1 MEVGYFK
8 VKNPE
13 SQDTA
18 TKIFKKIVSIVGVDK
33 IDEVVFDNSHKGGD
47 YIYVFSEN
55 KVIEQLNS
63 LFRQHNI
70 LLEFSLKTDE
80 YLTVSEFPSVF
91 DDPDYRDVLNNFLIE
106 NLSVDKVLDKVS
118 SRGVESLNEMDHY
131 ILKTKKP

>member
-47 YIYVFSEN
+47 HIYVFSEKEVIN
-55 KVIEQLNS
+55 KLNS
-63 LFRQHNI
+63 LFEQNDI
-70 LLEFSLKTDE
+70 LLEFDLKTEE
-80 YLTVSEFPSVF
+80 YLSVSTFPQIF
-91 DDPDYRDVLNNFLIE
+91 DDPDYRDVLDNFLIE
-106 NLSVDKVLDKVS
+106 NLSVNNVLDKIS

>member
-55 KVIEQLNS
+55 KVIDQLTS
-63 LFRQHNI
+63 LFKQHNI

-80 YLTVSEFPSVF
+80 YLTISEFPSVF
-91 DDPDYRDVLNNFLIE
+91 DDPDYREVLNNFLIE

-118 SRGVESLNEMDHY
+118 SRGVESLTEMDHF

>member
-18 TKIFKKIVSIVGVDK
+18 TKIFKKIVGIVGVDK
-33 IDEVVFDNSHKGGD
+33 IEQVVFDNSHKGGD
-47 YIYVFSEN
+47 HIYIFTEN
-55 KVIEQLNS
+55 EVIDELTK

-80 YLTVSEFPSVF
+80 YLTVSTFPSIF
-91 DDPDYRDVLNNFLIE
+91 DDPDYRDVLDNFLIE
-106 NLSVDKVLDKVS
+106 NLSVDNVLDKIS
-118 SRGVESLNEMDHY
+118 SRGMESLNEMDHY

>member
-55 KVIEQLNS
+55 KVIDQLTS

>member
-18 TKIFKKIVSIVGVDK
+18 TKIFKKIISIVGVDK

-55 KVIEQLNS
+55 KVIDQLTS

-80 YLTVSEFPSVF
+80 YLTISEFPSVF
-91 DDPDYRDVLNNFLIE
+91 DYPDYREVLNNFLIE

-118 SRGVESLNEMDHY
+118 SRGVESLTEMDHF

>member
-18 TKIFKKIVSIVGVDK
+18 TKIFKKIVGIVGVDK
-33 IDEVVFDNSHKGGD
+33 IEQVVFDNSHKGGD
-47 YIYVFSEN
+47 HIYIFTEN
-55 KVIEQLNS
+55 EVIDQLTN
-63 LFRQHNI
+63 LFKQHEI

-80 YLTVSEFPSVF
+80 YLTVSTFPSIF
-91 DDPDYRDVLNNFLIE
+91 DDPDYRDVLDNFLIE
-106 NLSVDKVLDKVS
+106 NLSVDNVLDKIS

>member
-18 TKIFKKIVSIVGVDK
+18 TKIFKKIVGIVGVDK

-47 YIYVFSEN
+47 HIYVFSEN

-70 LLEFSLKTDE
+70 LLEFNLKTDE

>member
-18 TKIFKKIVSIVGVDK
+18 TKIFKKIVNIVGVDK

-47 YIYVFSEN
+47 HIYVFSEN
-55 KVIEQLNS
+55 KVIEKLSQL
-63 LFRQHNI
+63 FDQYKI
-70 LLEFSLKTDE
+70 LLEFSLKTEE
-80 YLTVSEFPSVF
+80 YLSLNDFPPIF
-91 DDPDYRDVLNNFLIE
+91 DDPDYREVLNNFLIE

-118 SRGVESLNEMDHY
+118 SSGVESLNEMDRF

>member
-18 TKIFKKIVSIVGVDK
+18 TKIFKKIISIVGIDK

-55 KVIEQLNS
+55 KVIDQLTS

-80 YLTVSEFPSVF
+80 YLTISEFPSVF
-91 DDPDYRDVLNNFLIE
+91 DYPDYREVLNNFLIE

-118 SRGVESLNEMDHY
+118 SRGVESLTEMDHF

>member
-55 KVIEQLNS
+55 KVIDQLTS

-91 DDPDYRDVLNNFLIE
+91 DDPDYREVLNNFLIE

-118 SRGVESLNEMDHY
+118 SRGVESLTEMDHF